1 MIIRIH
7 AYCSV
12 FLKKKKYELWRKI
25 QSDLNFAPQK
35 IRKKKIKCN
44 IMIHHCLQ
52 KHCNSNKLCQY
63 LHYQTISHNSSVI
76 SLETTSNTI
85 PPYRFWAWIKYPFVE
100 YIKTTDPP
108 HVHVH
113 VYWGVLMT
121 FSNFYISLPLNMYL
135 IKH

>member
-1 MIIRIH
+1 M
-7 AYCSV
+7 
-12 FLKKKKYELWRKI
+12 
-25 QSDLNFAPQK
+25 
-35 IRKKKIKCN
+35 
-44 IMIHHCLQ
+44 HHYLH

-85 PPYRFWAWIKYPFVE
+85 LPYRFCAWIKYPFAE
-100 YIKTTDPP
+100 FIKTTDPL

-113 VYWGVLMT
+113 VNWEVLMT

-135 IKH
+135 IKHQVERSQMYM